1 MIGSSSKIGLA
12 LVASA
17 MALSLS
23 AETSQAQ
30 RWNTRD
36 RCFPAVEGIGRATG
50 AFGLGTSRAR
60 AAARADWENA
70 AARSYGPS
78 ASRLRFAQNIQWD
91 CKRLAVLRAKCV
103 VVAKP
108 CGARIRG

>member
-1 MIGSSSKIGLA
+1 M

-17 MALSLS
+17 LVLSLS
-23 AETSQAQ
+23 AETSDAQ

-36 RCFPAVEGIGRATG
+36 RCYPAVEGIGRATG